1 MSRSKPTYCL
11 QAIVLVSGLT
21 VVSAKPGFIDP
32 HHHHHHVEYA
42 PIIHKEY
49 VKYHEP
55 VIAKVGAYVE
65 HIPPAISHQSST
77 IVHSKGHHIVHPI
90 LKPVLKTYLKP
101 IVKTVHVPIIK
112 HYDHHFH
119 DLHHDFHGLHHDF
132 HGLHNDFHHDF
143 HHHDPFHY
151 HHHF

>member
-1 MSRSKPTYCL
+1 MG
-11 QAIVLVSGLT
+11 GLT

-32 HHHHHHVEYA
+32 HHHHHVEYA
-42 PIIHKEY
+42 PIFHKEY

-55 VIAKVGAYVE
+55 IIAKVGAYVE

-112 HYDHHFH
+112 HHYDPHFH
-119 DLHHDFHGLHHDF
+119 DFHHLHDFH
-132 HGLHNDFHHDF
+132 